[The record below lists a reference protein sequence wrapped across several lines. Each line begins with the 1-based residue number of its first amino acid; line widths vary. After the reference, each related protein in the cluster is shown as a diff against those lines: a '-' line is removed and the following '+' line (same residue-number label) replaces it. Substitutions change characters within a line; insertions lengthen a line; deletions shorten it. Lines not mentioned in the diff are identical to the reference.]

1 MTIIMLSQLCYKWQV
16 KNAIYKLFFQA
27 IIQSDPFGIAYKLVA
42 PQKKNGEE
50 FAKALGQ
57 WCNIDTQFKLW

>member
-57 WCNIDTQFKLW
+57 